1 MRDGSTRKRPTSTQQ
16 PTWMPVRVQVDRWRR
31 HSRLA
36 VLRELAHGAQGL
48 TLSRRLLN
56 ALLEELHIS
65 DDFDVLV
72 GPVARVPASQYP
84 RLLAIALLLRHSW
97 CPQDL
102 SRTAAR
108 IALSVGPL
116 EAERNLKSR
125 DRKQRRHATGSASPS
140 GSRVRSR

>member
-16 PTWMPVRVQVDRWRR
+16 PTWMPERVQVDRWRR

-36 VLRELAHGAQGL
+36 VLRELADGAHGL

-72 GPVARVPASQYP
+72 GPVARLPASQYP

-102 SRTAAR
+102 ARTAAR
-108 IALSVGPL
+108 IALSVRPL
-116 EAERNLKSR
+116 KADLNLKSR
-125 DRKQRRHATGSASPS
+125 DRKQRRRATASASPS
-140 GSRVRSR
+140 GSRARSR